1 MTNVHN
7 TLYVTTPE
15 AYVGLEGDSLRV
27 RVERQTRMQVPLHH
41 LVSVVCVGPALVSAD
56 AMAACAESGVAVVFL
71 RSNGRFLA
79 RVEPRGNNTATLRR
93 AQYRAA
99 DDPARTLSI
108 ARSFVVAK
116 IANTRVLLRRGGR
129 TRDEGVDEISAA
141 ADRLR
146 SLAERAATDEDLDT
160 LRGHEGEAAARYFEV
175 FDALM
180 ASEHFRFERR
190 TRRPPENAVNA
201 MLSFGYAMLSVDCTA
216 ALQGAGL
223 DPAVGYLHGE
233 RSGRPALALD
243 LMEEFRALI
252 VDRLVL
258 ALVRL
263 KQVAPDDFE
272 RLPTGEVRLSDAIR
286 KTFLIEYQ
294 RRKQEEV
301 SHPSTGQTGA
311 WAIMPH
317 IQARLLARAI
327 REGAEY
333 VPFFGR

>member
-15 AYVGLEGDSLRV
+15 AYVGLEGDSLKV
-27 RVERQTRMQVPLHH
+27 RVERQTRVQVPLHH
-41 LVSVVCVGPALVSAD
+41 LVSVVCMGPVLVSAD
-56 AMAACAESGVAVVFL
+56 AMAACAEQGVAVVFL
-71 RSNGRFLA
+71 RSNGRYLA
-79 RVEPRGNNTATLRR
+79 RVEARQNHTATIRR

-99 DDPARTLSI
+99 DDAAQALRLARG
-108 ARSFVVAK
+108 FVVGK

-129 TRDEGVDEISAA
+129 TRDEGVDEIASAG
-141 ADRLR
+141 DRLR
-146 SLAERAATDEDLDT
+146 ALAERAAQADDLDT
-160 LRGHEGEAAARYFEV
+160 LRGHEGEAASRYFEV

-180 ASEHFRFERR
+180 ASEPFRFEKR

-201 MLSFGYAMLSVDCTA
+201 MLSFGYALLSTDCVA

-243 LMEEFRALI
+243 LMEEFRAMM

-258 ALVRL
+258 ALIRL
-263 KQVAPDDFE
+263 KQAAPEDFVT
-272 RLPTGEVRLSDAIR
+272 LPTREVRLTDGFR
-286 KTFLIEYQ
+286 KTFLVEYQ

-301 SHPSTGQTGA
+301 THPESGQTAA
-311 WAIMPH
+311 WAVMPH

-327 REGAEY
+327 REGVEY
-333 VPFFGR
+333 VPFLAR